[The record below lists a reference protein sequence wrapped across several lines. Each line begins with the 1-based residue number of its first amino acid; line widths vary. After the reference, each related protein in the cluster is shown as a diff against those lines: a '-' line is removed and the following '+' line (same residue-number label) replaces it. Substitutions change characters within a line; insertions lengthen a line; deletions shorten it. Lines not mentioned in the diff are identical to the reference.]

1 MCRANDPRYHPYVT
15 GADVDQASAAV
26 LAALLFPCATLGI
39 LQGDFCGLTSAIVS
53 PASVPME
60 AGEGAEC
67 WHVRLRPRR
76 RKAHHVTAKKQ
87 QSATT
92 ATATIPTTTDD
103 ARLPGLLFSG
113 WLSVF
118 WIFLSEIGTSMPS
131 SVRRLGLLDL

>member
-1 MCRANDPRYHPYVT
+1 
-15 GADVDQASAAV
+15 
-26 LAALLFPCATLGI
+26 
-39 LQGDFCGLTSAIVS
+39 
-53 PASVPME
+53 ME

-67 WHVRLRPRR
+67 L
-76 RKAHHVTAKKQ
+76 AGAAAAAAAE
-87 QSATT
+87 SASLKEAGKRDE

-103 ARLPGLLFSG
+103 ARLPGGLLFPG